1 MEFDLFSLFVYSIAS
16 ATSGGILDR
25 AVEAEDKKHGDL
37 LRLVVLFS
45 LFFSTIHV
53 DLLFDTIIFSLC

>member
-1 MEFDLFSLFVYSIAS
+1 MEFDLILYPVTYYVAS

-25 AVEAEDKKHGDL
+25 AIEAEDKKHGDL

-45 LFFSTIHV
+45 FSV
-53 DLLFDTIIFSLC
+53 FNYPC

>member
-1 MEFDLFSLFVYSIAS
+1 LEFDSILYPIAYSVSS

-45 LFFSTIHV
+45 FSE
-53 DLLFDTIIFSLC
+53 FNYPSLTTS